1 MQLLKYIPLQLTSCL
16 ILGILVGFYWN
27 PDTQISIAFLLS
39 SLISLGLLYFYSKK
53 ALNRSIYFMSTVF
66 FVFFFIGIASI
77 TFHKDLNREH
87 HYTTFLS
94 EEHPTKAILKIT
106 AVLKPNDYYTKYEG
120 SVLKINDQKVQ
131 GKILV
136 NLYRD
141 SLENKLEVDDRLF
154 VNTSFLNIN
163 ASKNPYQFNY
173 QNYLEKQHIYRQ
185 ITIYK
190 GAFIMLESSRSSLKG
205 LANRFRVNVNN
216 KLLKNGFKDDE
227 LAIVNAL
234 LLGQRQELSKELIEN
249 YSKAGAMHIL
259 AVSGLH
265 VGIIMLLISF
275 LLKPLKRI
283 KNGKLIHTVILILS
297 LWVFAFIAGMSAS
310 VVRAVTM
317 FTALSIGLVIDRKNS
332 VYKNLIISLFVLL
345 LFNPYYLF
353 EVGFQLSYL
362 AVFFIVWMQPIIYR
376 SWKPKWRIAD
386 YFWQLFTVS
395 LAAQLGVLP
404 LSLYYFH
411 QFPGLFFITNLMIIP
426 VLGMI
431 LGLGIFVIVVSILN
445 VAPSFL
451 TRLYYEIIST
461 MNTLISWIAQ
471 QESFLLQ
478 EISFSLTLVISSYLF
493 LIFFFRWIEQGS
505 IYKLKHALFAF
516 IILQGAF
523 IYEKYQSTATNEFVV
538 FNKNKTTAFAIKK
551 RNIISVYTPNALEES
566 DPMLK
571 SYKTGSNIHNMNIMS
586 PSKDL
591 YQIDNKRV
599 LIIDSLGIYKLNSL
613 NPDYILLSQ
622 SPPINL
628 ERLIDEL
635 RPKFIIADAS
645 NYKSYVKHWQET
657 CLNNKV
663 RFHYTGEDGA
673 FLENF

>member
-1 MQLLKYIPLQLTSCL
+1 MQLLKYIPLQLTFCL

-27 PDTQISIAFLLS
+27 PDSQISIVFLLS
-39 SLISLGLLYFYSKK
+39 SLTSLGLLYLYSKK
-53 ALNRSIYFMSTVF
+53 ALNRSMYFMTNVF
-66 FVFFFIGIASI
+66 LVFFFIGIASI
-77 TFHKDLNREH
+77 TFHNDLNREH

-94 EEHPTKAILKIT
+94 EEHPTNAIVKIT

-120 SVLKINDQKVQ
+120 SVLKINDQEVQ

-141 SLENKLEVDDRLF
+141 SLVNKLKVDDRLF

-163 ASKNPYQFNY
+163 SPKNPYQFNY
-173 QNYLEKQHIYRQ
+173 QHYLEKQHIYRQ

-190 GAFIMLESSRSSLKG
+190 NAFIILENSRSSFKG
-205 LANRFRVNVNN
+205 LANRFRVHVNN
-216 KLLKNGFKDDE
+216 KLLKSGFKDDE

-234 LLGQRQELSKELIEN
+234 LLGQRQEISKELIEN
-249 YSKAGAMHIL
+249 YSKAGAIHIL

-275 LLKPLKRI
+275 LLQPLKRI
-283 KNGKLIHTVILILS
+283 KNGKLVHTVILILS

-310 VVRAVTM
+310 VIRAVTM
-317 FTALSIGLVIDRKNS
+317 FTALSIGLVMDRKNS
-332 VYKNLIISLFVLL
+332 IYKNLIISLFFLL
-345 LFNPYYLF
+345 LLNPYYLF

-362 AVFFIVWMQPIIYR
+362 AVFFIVWIQPIIYR

-426 VLGMI
+426 VLGTI
-431 LGLGIFVIVVSILN
+431 LGLGIFVIVASILN

-451 TRLYYEIIST
+451 TRLYQEIIST

-471 QESFLLQ
+471 QESFLFQ
-478 EISFSLTLVISSYLF
+478 EISFSLMLVISSYLF
-493 LIFFFRWIEQGS
+493 LVFCFRWIQERS
-505 IYKLKHALFAF
+505 IYKLKHAFLAL

-523 IYEKYQSTATNEFVV
+523 IYQKYRSTAANEFVV
-538 FNKNKTTAFAIKK
+538 FNKNKISAFAIKK
-551 RNIISVYTPNALEES
+551 RNIINVYTPNDLEEN

-571 SYKTGSNIHNMNIMS
+571 SYKTGSNVHNMNIMNG
-586 PSKDL
+586 SKSL
-591 YQIDNKRV
+591 YQIHNKKV
-599 LIIDSLGIYKLNSL
+599 LVIDSLGIYKLNSL
-613 NPDYILLSQ
+613 NPDYVLLSQ
-622 SPPINL
+622 SPSINL

-635 RPKFIIADAS
+635 HPKLIIADAS
-645 NYKSYVKHWQET
+645 NYKSYVKHWQQT
-657 CLNNKV
+657 CINNKV
-663 RFHYTGEDGA
+663 RFYYTGEDGA